1 MEHGAAEVDL
11 VPAEVANLGRPEP
24 VPEGD
29 QDHGR
34 VPMTVAVG
42 LGGVDQGVDLAGR
55 QVLAGAQLGVRPPR
69 YPRRRRFLDAPS
81 TAPNVATVRKT
92 SVGGSTG
99 NADFSNEIIPS
110 KT

>member
-1 MEHGAAEVDL
+1 
-11 VPAEVANLGRPEP
+11 
-24 VPEGD
+24 
-29 QDHGR
+29 
-34 VPMTVAVG
+34 MTVAVG
-42 LGGVDQGVDLAGR
+42 LGGLYQGFDLDGR
-55 QVLAGAQLGVRPPR
+55 QVLTGAKVGVRPPR

-92 SVGGSTG
+92 SVGGSID